1 MKNKESDWELEAA
14 KTAKALEQLADEQ
27 QKKKAAEYLEQLFQ
41 EQQKKLAELLS
52 DDPSAA
58 ALPKKVP

>member
-27 QKKKAAEYLEQLFQ
+27 EKKKVAEYLQELCE
-41 EQQKKLAELLS
+41 EQQRRLAELI
-52 DDPSAA
+52 DGDQ
-58 ALPKKVP
+58 